1 MSILAYVG
9 LPGAGKSYGVI
20 ENVIL
25 PSVKRLR
32 PIWTNIPL
40 VMQEWEIVWP
50 DVEIRVFDNAE
61 AQAPGFWSALPG
73 GAVVVIDEA
82 WRFWPAGIK
91 SVDLTE
97 EHKSFFAE
105 HRHKVGAN
113 RYSQEIVLIVQDLTN
128 LCSYVRNLVDKTFV
142 ATKLDTL
149 GADKRYRVDI
159 YGGPQRGPRYPVK
172 SAIRQLFGSYK
183 PEIYR
188 LYQSHTKALD
198 DMVGIEAKPDGRATI
213 WGNGL
218 LKFGMPAALLFG
230 VVAIRGVWGFFHPE
244 APAKPSPAPVVASSA
259 VLAPYDGSQ
268 VAVLTTPLPV
278 PAPTPEPVAALPS
291 PSPTPEPKVSE
302 DWRLVGMS
310 GEGAQRR
317 VYLQG
322 KRKKFRVIRPS
333 RCIDLDF
340 EPQCLVDGE
349 TVSRWSGPAAVQ
361 TPFHIAENLAQTPS
375 FSPSH

>member
-50 DVEIRVFDNAE
+50 DVEIRVFDNAQ
-61 AQAPGFWSALPG
+61 AQQPGFWAGLPG
-73 GAVVVIDEA
+73 GAVIVIDEA

-91 SVDLTE
+91 SADLTE

-113 RYSQEIVLIVQDLTN
+113 QYSQEIVLIVQDLTN

-172 SAIRQLFGSYK
+172 AAIRQIFGSYK
-183 PEIYR
+183 PEVYR
-188 LYQSHTKALD
+188 LYKSHTKALD
-198 DMVGIEAKPDGRATI
+198 DMVGIESKPDGRATI
-213 WGNGL
+213 WGNNL
-218 LKFGMPAALLFG
+218 LKFGVPAAVLFG
-230 VVAIRGVWGFFHPE
+230 VLAIRGVWGFFHPE
-244 APAKPSPAPVVASSA
+244 PKAALAEKPK
-259 VLAPYDGSQ
+259 VLPEYTG
-268 VAVLTTPLPV
+268 
-278 PAPTPEPVAALPS
+278 EPVAVAATPTPS
-291 PSPTPEPKVSE
+291 PLPQATSPPVAEATPLPTPEPKVS
-302 DWRLVGMS
+302 DAWRLVGFS
-310 GEGAQRR
+310 GEGESRR
-317 VYLQG
+317 VYLQD
-322 KRKKFRVIRPS
+322 KRRKFRVISAR
-333 RCIDLDF
+333 RCVDLEV

-349 TVSRWSGPAAVQ
+349 IVARWSGPAPVQ
-361 TPFHIAENLAQTPS
+361 TPFHIAESAFQP
-375 FSPSH
+375 PAHPGP